1 MAKQLR
7 LRRGNTLEHSN
18 FTGASGELTYD
29 TQRNTIIIHD
39 GSTAGGSVI
48 AKQANVDILQNTIN
62 TTVVLKTANVGAAY
76 LPTGTTAERPDPA
89 ANGML
94 RFNVSTNRFEGF
106 KANSWGA
113 IGGGATGGG
122 NDEIFVENGKTVN
135 SNYTVAADK
144 NAVSGGPI
152 TINGGVTVT
161 VLGDWTIV

>member
-29 TQRNTIIIHD
+29 TQRNTIIIHN

-62 TTVVLKTANVGAAY
+62 TTVVFKTANVGAAY

-89 ANGML
+89 GDWRA
-94 RFNVSTNRFEGF
+94 F
-106 KANSWGA
+106 
-113 IGGGATGGG
+113 IGISAFFQTW
-122 NDEIFVENGKTVN
+122 
-135 SNYTVAADK
+135 AADC
-144 NAVSGGPI
+144 G
-152 TINGGVTVT
+152 
-161 VLGDWTIV
+161 